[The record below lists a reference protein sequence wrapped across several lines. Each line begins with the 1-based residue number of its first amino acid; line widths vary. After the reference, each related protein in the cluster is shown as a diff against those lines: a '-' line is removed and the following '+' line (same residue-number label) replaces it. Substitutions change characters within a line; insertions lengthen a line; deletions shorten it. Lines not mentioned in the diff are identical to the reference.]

1 MKKTLTMILAFAL
14 VFALGVGGT
23 LAWLTDSTQAVK
35 NTFTTSDVDITL
47 VETGTTTNNDGVDE
61 KEFKMVPGATL
72 TKDPK
77 VTVLANSEKCYVFV
91 KVEESTNYDDFMA
104 YTVDTS
110 KWTALSGVEGVY
122 YRTVDAST
130 ENQEFNVLTN
140 NQVKVLESVT
150 KADMD
155 ALTEATYPTL
165 TFTAYAIQFDY
176 LTNNN
181 VAVTDA
187 AGAWELINA

>member
-1 MKKTLTMILAFAL
+1 MKKTLTMVLAFAL

-47 VETGTTTNNDGVDE
+47 EETGTTLVEGVDE
-61 KEFKMVPGATL
+61 KDFKMVPGATL

-77 VTVLANSEKCYVFV
+77 VTVLADSEKCYVFV
-91 KVEESTNYDDFMA
+91 KVEESNNCDDFITYA
-104 YTVDTS
+104 VDES
-110 KWTALSGVEGVY
+110 KWTALEGVAGVY
-122 YRTVDAST
+122 YKVVESSAND
-130 ENQEFNVLTN
+130 QEFNVLTN

-150 KADMD
+150 KKNMD
-155 ALTEATYPTL
+155 DLTEATYPTL

-176 LTNNN
+176 LTKND
-181 VAVTDA
+181 VAVTNA
-187 AGAWELINA
+187 AGAWALIEK

>member
-1 MKKTLTMILAFAL
+1 MKKTLTMVLAFAL

-47 VETGTTTNNDGVDE
+47 AETGTTTVNGVDE

-77 VTVLANSEKCYVFV
+77 VTVLADSEKCYVFV
-91 KVEESTNYDDFMA
+91 KVVESDNYDNFMT

-110 KWTALSGVEGVY
+110 KWTALAGEEGVY
-122 YRTVDAST
+122 YMTVDAST

-150 KADMD
+150 KANMD

-181 VAVTDA
+181 VAVNNA
-187 AGAWELINA
+187 AGAWALIEN